1 MTVTLDWLGCAT
13 YRLSVNGFVIFLDT
27 FMDRVS
33 TAPEVGLTS
42 DQVTEADYILVGH
55 AHFDHLAGADVIAKN
70 TGAKVIAIW
79 ALPAESLVE
88 VMYSRLSMPFI
99 CCSIT
104 WVTAASTSATIETS
118 AGIAAPESPNSAAAS
133 DNSFAP
139 RANRATFAPSA
150 HKARAVARPIPR
162 EPPVIR
168 ATRPFKTFSDI
179 SSTPLPTGRQS
190 AAKTRPRLETD
201 STAKQ

>member
-70 TGAKVIAIW
+70 TGAKVIANHE
-79 ALPAESLVE
+79 AVRVLTEEGVPVE
-88 VMYSRLSMPFI
+88 R
-99 CCSIT
+99 
-104 WVTAASTSATIETS
+104 
-118 AGIAAPESPNSAAAS
+118 AGG
-133 DNSFAP
+133 
-139 RANRATFAPSA
+139 
-150 HKARAVARPIPR
+150 
-162 EPPVIR
+162 
-168 ATRPFKTFSDI
+168 
-179 SSTPLPTGRQS
+179 GRQGVNGGDEEEEDRENRD
-190 AAKTRPRLETD
+190 AHVRKLTRRERNL
-201 STAKQ
+201 